1 MLQRF
6 ADGGLKCFLSLLRG
20 QLFRIMPF
28 VVSPSTGKASWLPP
42 SVSGQLCVL
51 PLRSQTMI
59 TRNGHAP
66 TRSGVVRGARAVAA
80 SCSVAAPGL
89 RSQRR
94 PRSSKPQLAA
104 RQTSRAGSL
113 GVQPH
118 FRKSQTV
125 KPITGGRYRA
135 ANTEFLASLS
145 LCHLVLLCQV
155 VLDVTLCQHIHLL
168 DFRGEA
174 SAAVRALLHGLVYV
188 QRLTPRG
195 PYEQKFSTVALNE
208 FEQGSPDQ
216 QADPAPL
223 VATVLPAD
231 WAVSLF
237 LAVKALRRLAS
248 WLLPMT
254 FLSVLASCLLAQ
266 FATSLLLMPS
276 PSLRW
281 LLVGRHRS
289 LDMSRRHGAGLPL
302 PRSDVLRSGRLA
314 RWLSFRPAEVCLACQ
329 SLFRALP

>member
-6 ADGGLKCFLSLLRG
+6 VDVGPKCFSSLPRVLRF
-20 QLFRIMPF
+20 QVMLF
-28 VVSPSTGKASWLPP
+28 VVLPSTGKASSQPL
-42 SVSGQLCVL
+42 SVSSQLIVL
-51 PLRSQTMI
+51 RLRSQTVI
-59 TRNGHAP
+59 TRSGHAP
-66 TRSGVVRGARAVAA
+66 IRSGDARGVLAVAA
-80 SCSVAAPGL
+80 SRNVAAPSF

-94 PRSSKPQLAA
+94 PKMSMPQLAA
-104 RQTSRAGSL
+104 PLTSRAG
-113 GVQPH
+113 VQPQCL
-118 FRKSQTV
+118 RSQPVT
-125 KPITGGRYRA
+125 PISWGRYRA

-231 WAVSLF
+231 WAVSLSF
-237 LAVKALRRLAS
+237 LAVKALKRLAI

-254 FLSVLASCLLAQ
+254 FLSVLASSSQHPCA
-266 FATSLLLMPS
+266 PC
-276 PSLRW
+276 
-281 LLVGRHRS
+281 
-289 LDMSRRHGAGLPL
+289 RRHL
-302 PRSDVLRSGRLA
+302 
-314 RWLSFRPAEVCLACQ
+314 
-329 SLFRALP
+329 